1 MLATRLGLGVVDM
14 VHDKEWGKM
23 VALQGTDIKRV
34 DLSVALDGLKTVPQE
49 RWEEAKVLF
58 GR

>member
-1 MLATRLGLGVVDM
+1 MI
-14 VHDKEWGKM
+14 HDKEWGKM

-34 DLSVALDGLKTVPQE
+34 DFTEALDGLKTVPAH
-49 RWEEAKVLF
+49 RYEEAKVLF